1 MGDNRSTVDG
11 ALIKVVKD
19 SGAIIIVRG
28 NISQVRILVNL
39 IYRVHYQCIL
49 KIEFGVLLKIP
60 MTNLDLVVAALV
72 ETLGLSPPDVFLFQ
86 SVQISEEASA
96 SQPILMV

>member
-39 IYRVHYQCIL
+39 I
-49 KIEFGVLLKIP
+49 
-60 MTNLDLVVAALV
+60 
-72 ETLGLSPPDVFLFQ
+72 
-86 SVQISEEASA
+86 
-96 SQPILMV
+96 